1 MVDSNNET
9 IKKKKIVVKK
19 KGMADEAPVNISEPE
34 IDESNKPKSRV
45 RRKANV
51 SEITETPS
59 MMDNIK
65 EELEEELEEKK
76 VSQNIP
82 KRNNVDL
89 STRLKNFRNN
99 RKKRVVDVEPETKSK
114 VEEKEI
120 PKAEKEI
127 KIEKETKKESNKES
141 NKENVDNKKQEE
153 IISNNRNKNKSKEK
167 EQSKNKKND
176 TSTKKAKGTNKESD
190 INEESIKVK
199 GKRKEKLPDVLFGV
213 PKVKNFSSKEVE
225 KKNKEVS
232 APKTKKQNKTSE
244 NKTIKAKKIKLDEP
258 IVENRPKRVLKPKVS
273 KVFTIISDVLYWLV
287 FIFIVVL
294 LFIVCVQRFSNNEL
308 SIGGIRIYNVSTE
321 SMLSKYSV
329 GDIILAKDVDPS
341 TLKIGDDIAYNG
353 KEGQLEGKIITHEIQ
368 AITKNEDGS
377 YTIITKGVQNDIEDP
392 AINSSQIKGKI
403 VKKLVI
409 LSAISKVA
417 SNNFGLFFAIFI
429 PVAVIIFINMIRI
442 MNTTDEQ

>member
-19 KGMADEAPVNISEPE
+19 KGMTDDSVDNSIVDTD
-34 IDESNKPKSRV
+34 IDELNKPKSRV
-45 RRKANV
+45 RKKENV
-51 SEITETPS
+51 SKMIESTS
-59 MMDNIK
+59 MMDSIK
-65 EELEEELEEKK
+65 EEIEEEKVIEET
-76 VSQNIP
+76 IP
-82 KRNNVDL
+82 KKSNVDL

-99 RKKRVVDVEPETKSK
+99 RKKKNVEIEPEPI
-114 VEEKEI
+114 VRHEEKE
-120 PKAEKEI
+120 KTKTRKET
-127 KIEKETKKESNKES
+127 KIEKESPKVNIEVKKEEETKKQKSKNKEK
-141 NKENVDNKKQEE
+141 KEKS
-153 IISNNRNKNKSKEK
+153 ISNNIKNSKNKNKDINSNKKEITTDKKIDNNLK
-167 EQSKNKKND
+167 EKNKK
-176 TSTKKAKGTNKESD
+176 
-190 INEESIKVK
+190 
-199 GKRKEKLPDVLFGV
+199 KEKLPDILFSGNA
-213 PKVKNFSSKEVE
+213 KTTTTTNKDSE
-225 KKNKEVS
+225 KKKKDTSDKKTNKS
-232 APKTKKQNKTSE
+232 NKTSE
-244 NKTIKAKKIKLDEP
+244 KKTIKAQRIKVEDT
-258 IVENRPKRVLKPKVS
+258 IAENRPKRVLKPQVS
-273 KVFTIISDVLYWLV
+273 KVFTIISDILYWIV

-353 KEGQLEGKIITHEIQ
+353 KADQLEGKIITHEIQ
-368 AITKNEDGS
+368 SISKNDDGS

-392 AINSSQIKGKI
+392 AINSDQIKGKI
-403 VKKLVI
+403 IKKLLI

-442 MNTTDEQ
+442 MNATDEQ

>member
-19 KGMADEAPVNISEPE
+19 KEMTDEGIANISEPE
-34 IDESNKPKSRV
+34 IDEVNKPKSRV
-45 RRKANV
+45 RRKENV
-51 SEITETPS
+51 SKIVENPS
-59 MMDNIK
+59 MMDSIK
-65 EELEEELEEKK
+65 EEIEEEQEEKK
-76 VSQNIP
+76 VEQSTH

-99 RKKRVVDVEPETKSK
+99 RKKKVADVEPEIHSK
-114 VEEKEI
+114 TEEKEI
-120 PKAEKEI
+120 PKIKNEI
-127 KIEKETKKESNKES
+127 KIEKESKKAL
-141 NKENVDNKKQEE
+141 DNKKQEE
-153 IISNNRNKNKSKEK
+153 NNNDNKNKNKTKQKEQEQNKKIKKDSNYIKKDKKTNKDSSKKGENIKEK
-167 EQSKNKKND
+167 GKKKD
-176 TSTKKAKGTNKESD
+176 
-190 INEESIKVK
+190 
-199 GKRKEKLPDVLFGV
+199 KLPDVLFST
-213 PKVKNFSSKEVE
+213 PKMKTSTSKEVP
-225 KKNKEVS
+225 
-232 APKTKKQNKTSE
+232 APKMKKSNKTSE
-244 NKTIKAKKIKLDEP
+244 NKTIKAKKIKLEEP

-273 KVFTIISDVLYWLV
+273 KVFTIISDILYWIV

-341 TLKIGDDIAYNG
+341 TLKVGDDIAYNG

-368 AITKNEDGS
+368 AITKNDDGS
-377 YTIITKGVQNDIEDP
+377 YTIITKGIQNDIEDP
-392 AINSSQIKGKI
+392 AINSDQIKGKI
-403 VKKLVI
+403 IKKLII
-409 LSAISKVA
+409 LSGISKVA

>member
-51 SEITETPS
+51 SEITETHS

-120 PKAEKEI
+120 PKAKKEI
-127 KIEKETKKESNKES
+127 KIEKETKKESK
-141 NKENVDNKKQEE
+141 KENVDNKKQEE
-153 IISNNRNKNKSKEK
+153 NISNNRNKNKSKEK

-176 TSTKKAKGTNKESD
+176 TSTKKAKGTNKEND

-199 GKRKEKLPDVLFGV
+199 GKRKEKLPDVLFGI
-213 PKVKNFSSKEVE
+213 PKVKNSSRKELE

-232 APKTKKQNKTSE
+232 APKTKKHNTTSE

-368 AITKNEDGS
+368 EITKNEDGS
-377 YTIITKGVQNDIEDP
+377 YTIITKGVQNDVEDP

-403 VKKLVI
+403 VKKLLI

>member
-19 KGMADEAPVNISEPE
+19 KGMTDDSVDNSIVDTD
-34 IDESNKPKSRV
+34 IDELNKPKSRV
-45 RRKANV
+45 RKKENV
-51 SEITETPS
+51 SKVIESTS
-59 MMDNIK
+59 MMDSIK
-65 EELEEELEEKK
+65 EEIEEEKVIEET
-76 VSQNIP
+76 IP
-82 KRNNVDL
+82 KKSNVDL

-99 RKKRVVDVEPETKSK
+99 RKKKNVEIEPEPI
-114 VEEKEI
+114 VRHEEKE
-120 PKAEKEI
+120 KTKTRKET
-127 KIEKETKKESNKES
+127 KIEKESPKVNIEVKKEEETKKQKSKNKEK
-141 NKENVDNKKQEE
+141 KEKS
-153 IISNNRNKNKSKEK
+153 ISNNIKNSKNKNKDINSNKKEITTDKKIDNNSKEK
-167 EQSKNKKND
+167 NKK
-176 TSTKKAKGTNKESD
+176 
-190 INEESIKVK
+190 
-199 GKRKEKLPDVLFGV
+199 KEKLPDILFSGNA
-213 PKVKNFSSKEVE
+213 KTTTTTNKDSE
-225 KKNKEVS
+225 KKKKDTSDKKTNKS
-232 APKTKKQNKTSE
+232 NKTSE
-244 NKTIKAKKIKLDEP
+244 KKTIKAQRIKVEDT
-258 IVENRPKRVLKPKVS
+258 IAENRPKRVLKPQVS
-273 KVFTIISDVLYWLV
+273 KVFTIISDILYWIV

-353 KEGQLEGKIITHEIQ
+353 KADQLEGKIITHEIQ
-368 AITKNEDGS
+368 SISKNDDGS

-392 AINSSQIKGKI
+392 AINSDQIKGKI
-403 VKKLVI
+403 IKKLLI

-442 MNTTDEQ
+442 MNATDEQ

>member
-19 KGMADEAPVNISEPE
+19 KGMTDDSVDNSIVDTD
-34 IDESNKPKSRV
+34 IDELNKPKSRV
-45 RRKANV
+45 RKKENV
-51 SEITETPS
+51 SKVIESTS
-59 MMDNIK
+59 MMDSIK
-65 EELEEELEEKK
+65 EEIEEEKVIEET
-76 VSQNIP
+76 IP
-82 KRNNVDL
+82 KKSNVDL

-99 RKKRVVDVEPETKSK
+99 RKKKNVEIEPEPI
-114 VEEKEI
+114 VRHEEKE
-120 PKAEKEI
+120 KTKTKKET
-127 KIEKETKKESNKES
+127 KIEKESPKVNIEVKKEEETKKQKIKNKEK
-141 NKENVDNKKQEE
+141 KEKS
-153 IISNNRNKNKSKEK
+153 ISNNIKNSKNKNKDINSNKKEITTDKKIDNNLK
-167 EQSKNKKND
+167 EKNKK
-176 TSTKKAKGTNKESD
+176 
-190 INEESIKVK
+190 
-199 GKRKEKLPDVLFGV
+199 KEKLPDILFSGNA
-213 PKVKNFSSKEVE
+213 KTTTTTNKDSE
-225 KKNKEVS
+225 KKKKDTSDKKTNKS
-232 APKTKKQNKTSE
+232 NKTSE
-244 NKTIKAKKIKLDEP
+244 KKTIKAQRIKVEDT
-258 IVENRPKRVLKPKVS
+258 IAENRPKRVLKPQVS
-273 KVFTIISDVLYWLV
+273 KVFTIISDILYWIV

-353 KEGQLEGKIITHEIQ
+353 KADQLEGKIITHEIQ
-368 AITKNEDGS
+368 SISKNDDGS

-392 AINSSQIKGKI
+392 AINSDQIKGKI
-403 VKKLVI
+403 IKKLLI

-442 MNTTDEQ
+442 MNATDEQ

>member
-19 KGMADEAPVNISEPE
+19 KGMTDDSVDNSIVDTD
-34 IDESNKPKSRV
+34 IDELNKPKSRV
-45 RRKANV
+45 RKKENV
-51 SEITETPS
+51 SKVIESTS
-59 MMDNIK
+59 MMDSIK
-65 EELEEELEEKK
+65 EEIEEEKVIEET
-76 VSQNIP
+76 IP
-82 KRNNVDL
+82 KKSNVDL

-99 RKKRVVDVEPETKSK
+99 RKKKNVEIEPEPI
-114 VEEKEI
+114 VRHEEKE
-120 PKAEKEI
+120 KTKTRKET
-127 KIEKETKKESNKES
+127 KIEKESPKVNIEVKKEEETKKQKSKNKEK
-141 NKENVDNKKQEE
+141 KEKS
-153 IISNNRNKNKSKEK
+153 ISNNIKNSKNKNKDINSNKKEITTDKKIDNNLK
-167 EQSKNKKND
+167 EKNKK
-176 TSTKKAKGTNKESD
+176 
-190 INEESIKVK
+190 
-199 GKRKEKLPDVLFGV
+199 KEKLPDILFSGNA
-213 PKVKNFSSKEVE
+213 KTTTTTNKDSE
-225 KKNKEVS
+225 KKKKDTSDKKTNKS
-232 APKTKKQNKTSE
+232 NKTSE
-244 NKTIKAKKIKLDEP
+244 KKTIKAQRIKVEDT
-258 IVENRPKRVLKPKVS
+258 IAENRPKRVLKPQVS
-273 KVFTIISDVLYWLV
+273 KVFTIISDILYWIV

-353 KEGQLEGKIITHEIQ
+353 KADQLEGKIITHEIQ
-368 AITKNEDGS
+368 SISKNDDGS

-392 AINSSQIKGKI
+392 AINSDQIKGKI
-403 VKKLVI
+403 IKKLLI

-442 MNTTDEQ
+442 MNATDEQ

>member
-19 KGMADEAPVNISEPE
+19 KEMTDEGIANISEPE
-34 IDESNKPKSRV
+34 IDEINKPKSRV
-45 RRKANV
+45 RRKESASKIVEN
-51 SEITETPS
+51 PS
-59 MMDNIK
+59 MMDSIK
-65 EELEEELEEKK
+65 EELEEEQEEKK
-76 VSQNIP
+76 AEQSIP

-99 RKKRVVDVEPETKSK
+99 RKKKVVDAEPEVQSK
-114 VEEKEI
+114 IDEKEI
-120 PKAEKEI
+120 PKAKNDI
-127 KIEKETKKESNKES
+127 KIEKESKKVSL
-141 NKENVDNKKQEE
+141 DNKKQEE
-153 IISNNRNKNKSKEK
+153 NNNDNKNKNKTKQKER
-167 EQSKNKKND
+167 EQEQNKKIKKDSNYIKKDKKTNKDNSKNV
-176 TSTKKAKGTNKESD
+176 
-190 INEESIKVK
+190 ESIKEK
-199 GKRKEKLPDVLFGV
+199 GKKKDKLPDVLFST
-213 PKVKNFSSKEVE
+213 PKMKSSTSKEVP
-225 KKNKEVS
+225 
-232 APKTKKQNKTSE
+232 APKMKKSNKTLE

-273 KVFTIISDVLYWLV
+273 KVFTIISDILYWIV

-341 TLKIGDDIAYNG
+341 TLKVGDDIAYNG

-368 AITKNEDGS
+368 SITKNDDGS

-392 AINSSQIKGKI
+392 AINSDQIKGKI
-403 VKKLVI
+403 IKKLII
-409 LSAISKVA
+409 LSGISKVA

>member
-19 KGMADEAPVNISEPE
+19 KGMTDDSFDNSIVDTD
-34 IDESNKPKSRV
+34 IDELNKPKSRV
-45 RRKANV
+45 RKKENV
-51 SEITETPS
+51 SKVIESTS
-59 MMDNIK
+59 MMDSIK
-65 EELEEELEEKK
+65 EEIEEEKVIEET
-76 VSQNIP
+76 IP
-82 KRNNVDL
+82 KKSNVDL

-99 RKKRVVDVEPETKSK
+99 RKKKNVEIEPEPI
-114 VEEKEI
+114 VRHEEKE
-120 PKAEKEI
+120 KTKTRKET
-127 KIEKETKKESNKES
+127 KIEKESPKVNIEVKKEEETKKQKSKNKEK
-141 NKENVDNKKQEE
+141 KEKS
-153 IISNNRNKNKSKEK
+153 ISNNIKNSKNKNKDINSNKKEITTDKKIDNNLK
-167 EQSKNKKND
+167 EKNKK
-176 TSTKKAKGTNKESD
+176 
-190 INEESIKVK
+190 
-199 GKRKEKLPDVLFGV
+199 KEKLPDILFSGNA
-213 PKVKNFSSKEVE
+213 KTTTTTNKDSE
-225 KKNKEVS
+225 KKKKDTSDKKTNKS
-232 APKTKKQNKTSE
+232 NKTSE
-244 NKTIKAKKIKLDEP
+244 KKTIKAQRIKVEDT
-258 IVENRPKRVLKPKVS
+258 IAENRPKRVLKPQVS
-273 KVFTIISDVLYWLV
+273 KVFTIISDILYWIV

-353 KEGQLEGKIITHEIQ
+353 KADQLEGKIITHEIQ
-368 AITKNEDGS
+368 SISKNDDGS

-392 AINSSQIKGKI
+392 AINSDQIKGKI
-403 VKKLVI
+403 IKKLLI

-442 MNTTDEQ
+442 MNATDEQ

>member
-76 VSQNIP
+76 INQNIP

-120 PKAEKEI
+120 PKAKKEI
-127 KIEKETKKESNKES
+127 KIEKENKKESK
-141 NKENVDNKKQEE
+141 KENLDNKQLEKT
-153 IISNNRNKNKSKEK
+153 INNNKDKNKSKEK
-167 EQSKNKKND
+167 EQSKYKKND

-213 PKVKNFSSKEVE
+213 PKVKNSSSKEVE

-341 TLKIGDDIAYNG
+341 TLKIGDDVAYNG

-377 YTIITKGVQNDIEDP
+377 YTIITKGVQNDVEDP

-403 VKKLVI
+403 VKKLLI

>member
-141 NKENVDNKKQEE
+141 NKENVDNK
-153 IISNNRNKNKSKEK
+153 
-167 EQSKNKKND
+167 
-176 TSTKKAKGTNKESD
+176 
-190 INEESIKVK
+190 
-199 GKRKEKLPDVLFGV
+199 
-213 PKVKNFSSKEVE
+213 
-225 KKNKEVS
+225 
-232 APKTKKQNKTSE
+232 
-244 NKTIKAKKIKLDEP
+244 
-258 IVENRPKRVLKPKVS
+258 
-273 KVFTIISDVLYWLV
+273 
-287 FIFIVVL
+287 
-294 LFIVCVQRFSNNEL
+294 
-308 SIGGIRIYNVSTE
+308 
-321 SMLSKYSV
+321 
-329 GDIILAKDVDPS
+329 
-341 TLKIGDDIAYNG
+341 
-353 KEGQLEGKIITHEIQ
+353 
-368 AITKNEDGS
+368 
-377 YTIITKGVQNDIEDP
+377 
-392 AINSSQIKGKI
+392 
-403 VKKLVI
+403 
-409 LSAISKVA
+409 
-417 SNNFGLFFAIFI
+417 
-429 PVAVIIFINMIRI
+429 
-442 MNTTDEQ
+442 